1 MTNVILRN
9 ENLKRILSG
18 HPWIYKTEIDH
29 IEGEYEPGG
38 IVDVYDYKKNFI
50 GRGYIN
56 LKSMISIRLL
66 TYDRDELI
74 NEEFFKK
81 RISNAWEYRKKI
93 MKDLNSCRVIF
104 GEADFLP
111 ALIVDKFGN
120 YLVIQTLSLGMERYK
135 NLIVDILVEL
145 LKPKGIYERNDVSVR
160 EIEGLPKTKGYLYGN
175 FNTIQQFEENG
186 VKFWVDLENGQKTGY
201 FLDQKENRAA
211 IKKYVK
217 EADVLDCFSH
227 TGSFSVHALHYG
239 AKSVET
245 VDISQAALDIAK
257 KNVELNGYLDRCH
270 FTCDNAFDLL
280 KKYDEGKKK
289 FDVVILDPPA
299 FTKSKETVKDAI
311 RGYKEINLRAMKI
324 INEGGFLITCSCS
337 QHISPDTF
345 LDIIKDA
352 AYDTHK
358 NIRLIEKRTQ
368 SKDHPILLA
377 SNETEYLKC
386 LILQV
391 F

>member
-1 MTNVILRN
+1 MTDVILRN
-9 ENLKRILSG
+9 ENLRRVLSG

-29 IEGEYEPGG
+29 IEGDYEPGG

-56 LKSMISIRLL
+56 LKSMITVRLL
-66 TYDRDELI
+66 THEKDELI
-74 NEEFFKK
+74 NEDFFKK
-81 RISNAWEYRKKI
+81 RILKAWEYRKKV
-93 MKDLNSCRVIF
+93 MDNLNSCRVIF

-111 ALIVDKFGN
+111 ALIVDKFGD

-135 NLIVDILVEL
+135 GLIVNILVEL
-145 LKPKGIYERNDVSVR
+145 LRPKGIYERNDVSVR
-160 EIEGLPKTKGYLYGN
+160 MLEGLPETKGFLYGN
-175 FNTIQQFEENG
+175 FDTIQQFEENG
-186 VKFWVDLENGQKTGY
+186 VKLLVDIENGQKTGY

-217 EADVLDCFSH
+217 DADVLDCFSH

-245 VDISQAALDIAK
+245 VDISETALDMAK
-257 KNVELNGYLDRCH
+257 KNVALNGYLDKCH
-270 FTCDNAFDLL
+270 FTCENAFDLL
-280 KKYDEGKKK
+280 KKYDEENKR

-324 INEGGFLITCSCS
+324 LKKGGFLITCSCS
-337 QHISPDTF
+337 QHISPDAF
-345 LDIIKDA
+345 LNIIKEA
-352 AYDTHK
+352 AHDTRK
-358 NIRLIEKRTQ
+358 NTRLIEKRTQ
-368 SKDHPILLA
+368 SKDHPILL
-377 SNETEYLKC
+377 SSSETEYLKC

>member
-1 MTNVILRN
+1 MTDVILRN
-9 ENLKRILSG
+9 ENLRRILSG

-29 IEGEYEPGG
+29 IEGDYEPGG
-38 IVDVYDYKKNFI
+38 IVDVYDHKKNFI

-56 LKSMISIRLL
+56 LKSMITVRIL
-66 TYDRDELI
+66 THEKDELI
-74 NEEFFKK
+74 NEDFFKK
-81 RISNAWEYRKKI
+81 RILRAWEYRKKV
-93 MKDLNSCRVIF
+93 MDNLNSCRVIF

-135 NLIVDILVEL
+135 GLIVNILVEL
-145 LKPKGIYERNDVSVR
+145 LNPKGIYERNDVSVR
-160 EIEGLPKTKGYLYGN
+160 MLEGLPETKGFLYGN
-175 FNTIQQFEENG
+175 FDTIQQFEENG
-186 VKFWVDLENGQKTGY
+186 VKLWVDIENGQKTGY

-217 EADVLDCFSH
+217 DADVLDCFSH

-245 VDISQAALDIAK
+245 VDISEAALDMAK
-257 KNVELNGYLDRCH
+257 KNAALNGYLDRCR
-270 FTCDNAFDLL
+270 FTCENAFDLL
-280 KKYDEGKKK
+280 KKYDEENKK

-324 INEGGFLITCSCS
+324 LKKGGFLITCSCS
-337 QHISPDTF
+337 QHISPDVF
-345 LDIIKDA
+345 LNIIKEA
-352 AYDTHK
+352 AHDTRK
-358 NIRLIEKRTQ
+358 NTRLIEKRTQ
-368 SKDHPILLA
+368 SKDHPILL
-377 SNETEYLKC
+377 SSSETEYLKC

>member
-1 MTNVILRN
+1 MTDVILRN
-9 ENLKRILSG
+9 ENLRRVLSG

-29 IEGEYEPGG
+29 IEGDYEPGG

-56 LKSMISIRLL
+56 LKSMITVRLL
-66 TYDRDELI
+66 THEKDELI
-74 NEEFFKK
+74 NEDFFKK
-81 RISNAWEYRKKI
+81 RILKAWEYRKKV
-93 MKDLNSCRVIF
+93 MDNLNSCRVIF

-111 ALIVDKFGN
+111 ALIVDKFGD

-135 NLIVDILVEL
+135 GLIVNILVEL
-145 LKPKGIYERNDVSVR
+145 LSPKGIYERNDVSVR
-160 EIEGLPKTKGYLYGN
+160 MLEGLPETKGFLYGN
-175 FNTIQQFEENG
+175 FDTIQQFEENG
-186 VKFWVDLENGQKTGY
+186 VKLWVDIENGQKTGY

-217 EADVLDCFSH
+217 DADVLDCFSH

-245 VDISQAALDIAK
+245 IDISEAALDMAK
-257 KNVELNGYLDRCH
+257 KNVALNGYLDKCH
-270 FTCDNAFDLL
+270 FKCENAFDLL
-280 KKYDEGKKK
+280 KKYDEENKR

-324 INEGGFLITCSCS
+324 LKRGGFLITCSCS
-337 QHISPDTF
+337 QHISPDAF
-345 LDIIKDA
+345 LNIIKEA
-352 AYDTHK
+352 AHDTRK
-358 NIRLIEKRTQ
+358 NTRLIEKRTQ
-368 SKDHPILLA
+368 SKDHPILL
-377 SNETEYLKC
+377 SSSETEYLKC

>member
-1 MTNVILRN
+1 MTDVILRN
-9 ENLKRILSG
+9 ENLRRILSG

-29 IEGEYEPGG
+29 IEGDYEPGG
-38 IVDVYDYKKNFI
+38 IVDVYDHKKNFI

-56 LKSMISIRLL
+56 LKSMITVRIL
-66 TYDRDELI
+66 THEKDELI
-74 NEEFFKK
+74 NEDFFKK
-81 RISNAWEYRKKI
+81 RILRAWEYRKKV
-93 MKDLNSCRVIF
+93 MDNLNSCRVIF

-135 NLIVDILVEL
+135 GLIVNILVEL
-145 LKPKGIYERNDVSVR
+145 LNPKGIYERNDVSVR
-160 EIEGLPKTKGYLYGN
+160 MLEGLPETKGFLYGN
-175 FNTIQQFEENG
+175 FDAIQQFEENG
-186 VKFWVDLENGQKTGY
+186 VKLWVDIENGQKTGY

-217 EADVLDCFSH
+217 DADVLDCFSH

-245 VDISQAALDIAK
+245 VDISEAALDMAK
-257 KNVELNGYLDRCH
+257 KNAALNGYLDRCR
-270 FTCDNAFDLL
+270 FTCENAFDLL
-280 KKYDEGKKK
+280 KKYDEENKK

-324 INEGGFLITCSCS
+324 LKKGGFLITCSCS
-337 QHISPDTF
+337 QHISPDVF
-345 LDIIKDA
+345 LNIIKEA
-352 AYDTHK
+352 AHDTQK
-358 NIRLIEKRTQ
+358 NTRLIEKRTQ
-368 SKDHPILLA
+368 SKDHPILL
-377 SNETEYLKC
+377 SSSETEYLKC

>member
-1 MTNVILRN
+1 MTDVILRN
-9 ENLKRILSG
+9 ENLRRVLSG

-29 IEGEYEPGG
+29 IEGDYEPGG

-56 LKSMISIRLL
+56 LKSMITVRLL
-66 TYDRDELI
+66 TYEKDELI
-74 NEEFFKK
+74 NEDFFKK
-81 RISNAWEYRKKI
+81 RILKAWEYRKKV
-93 MKDLNSCRVIF
+93 MDNLNSCRVIF

-111 ALIVDKFGN
+111 ALIVDKFGD

-135 NLIVDILVEL
+135 GLIVNILVEL
-145 LKPKGIYERNDVSVR
+145 LRPKGIYERNDVSVR
-160 EIEGLPKTKGYLYGN
+160 MLEGLPETKGFLYGN
-175 FNTIQQFEENG
+175 FDTIQQFEENG
-186 VKFWVDLENGQKTGY
+186 VKLLVDIENGQKTGY

-217 EADVLDCFSH
+217 DADVLDCFSH

-245 VDISQAALDIAK
+245 VDISEAALDMAK
-257 KNVELNGYLDRCH
+257 KNVALNGYLDKCH
-270 FTCDNAFDLL
+270 FTCENAFDLL
-280 KKYDEGKKK
+280 KKYDEENKR

-324 INEGGFLITCSCS
+324 LKRGGFLITCSCS
-337 QHISPDTF
+337 QHISPDAF
-345 LDIIKDA
+345 LNIIKEA
-352 AYDTHK
+352 AHDTRK
-358 NIRLIEKRTQ
+358 NTRLIEKRTQ
-368 SKDHPILLA
+368 SKDHPILL
-377 SNETEYLKC
+377 SSSETEYLKC

>member
-1 MTNVILRN
+1 MTDVILRN
-9 ENLKRILSG
+9 ENLRRVLSG

-29 IEGEYEPGG
+29 IEGDYEPGG

-56 LKSMISIRLL
+56 LKSMITVRLL
-66 TYDRDELI
+66 THEKDELI
-74 NEEFFKK
+74 NEDFFKK
-81 RISNAWEYRKKI
+81 RILKAWEYRKKV
-93 MKDLNSCRVIF
+93 MDNLNSCRVIF

-111 ALIVDKFGN
+111 ALIVDKFGD

-135 NLIVDILVEL
+135 GLIVNILVEL
-145 LKPKGIYERNDVSVR
+145 LRPKGIYERNDVSVR
-160 EIEGLPKTKGYLYGN
+160 MLEGLPETKGFLYGN
-175 FNTIQQFEENG
+175 FDTIQQFEENG
-186 VKFWVDLENGQKTGY
+186 VKLLVDIENGQKTGY

-217 EADVLDCFSH
+217 DADVLDCFSH

-245 VDISQAALDIAK
+245 VDISETALDMAK
-257 KNVELNGYLDRCH
+257 KNVALNGYLDKCH
-270 FTCDNAFDLL
+270 FTCENAFDLL
-280 KKYDEGKKK
+280 KKYDEENKR

-324 INEGGFLITCSCS
+324 LKRGGFLITCSCS
-337 QHISPDTF
+337 QHISPDAF
-345 LDIIKDA
+345 LNIIKEA
-352 AYDTHK
+352 AHDTRK
-358 NIRLIEKRTQ
+358 NTRLIEKRTQ
-368 SKDHPILLA
+368 SKDHPILL
-377 SNETEYLKC
+377 SSSETEYLKC

>member
-1 MTNVILRN
+1 MTDVILRN
-9 ENLKRILSG
+9 ENLRRILSG

-29 IEGEYEPGG
+29 IEGNYEPGG
-38 IVDVYDYKKNFI
+38 IVDVYDHKKNFI

-56 LKSMISIRLL
+56 LKSMITVRLL
-66 TYDRDELI
+66 TYEKDELI
-74 NEEFFKK
+74 NEDFFKK
-81 RISNAWEYRKKI
+81 RILRAWEYRKRI
-93 MKDLNSCRVIF
+93 MDNLNSCRVIF

-111 ALIVDKFGN
+111 ALIVDKFGD
-120 YLVIQTLSLGMERYK
+120 YLVVQTLSLGMEKYK
-135 NLIVDILVEL
+135 TLIVNILLEL

-160 EIEGLPKTKGYLYGN
+160 MLEGLPETKGFLYGN
-175 FNTIQQFEENG
+175 FDTIQQFEENG
-186 VKFWVDLENGQKTGY
+186 VKFWVDIENGQKTGY

-217 EADVLDCFSH
+217 DADVLDCFSH

-245 VDISQAALDIAK
+245 VDISESALDMAK
-257 KNVELNGYLDRCH
+257 KNVALNGYLDRCH
-270 FTCDNAFDLL
+270 FTCENAFDLL
-280 KKYDEGKKK
+280 KKYDEENKQ
-289 FDVVILDPPA
+289 FDVIILDPPA
-299 FTKSKETVKDAI
+299 FTKNRETVKDAI

-324 INEGGFLITCSCS
+324 LKKGGFLITCSCS
-337 QHISPDTF
+337 QHISPDAF
-345 LDIIKDA
+345 LNIIKEA
-352 AYDTHK
+352 AHDTRK
-358 NIRLIEKRTQ
+358 NTRLIEKRTQ

-377 SNETEYLKC
+377 SSETEYLKC